1 MFNSRMLIV
10 AFDNLAH
17 WSFNGREGLNATGVR
32 ILNLTNDQIMK
43 IVGGVMRIIRYDP
56 NDHYHFNAALLVA
69 GVIVGIILGFIFQSI
84 LLLILVPVISQYR
97 WLLDELNRIIYSDQ
111 IEALN
116 RLTNSAKLVDKRDN
130 YTIGRYRN
138 AVNYTLDM
146 TNKDYYLLSIDA
158 NGVTNT
164 LHLQELATEV
174 GAAFHHSANLESLSN
189 GVVVYKIN
197 LLVSQVKVSED
208 DF

>member
-1 MFNSRMLIV
+1 
-10 AFDNLAH
+10 
-17 WSFNGREGLNATGVR
+17 
-32 ILNLTNDQIMK
+32 
-43 IVGGVMRIIRYDP
+43 MRIIRYNP
-56 NDHYHFNAALLVA
+56 NDHYDFNAALLVA
-69 GVIVGIILGFIFQSI
+69 GVIVGIILGFIFQSS

-97 WLLDELNRIIYSDQ
+97 WLLDDLNRIIYSDQ

-164 LHLQELATEV
+164 RHIQELATEV
-174 GAAFHHSANLESLSN
+174 GAAFHHSTNLKSLSN
-189 GVVVYKIN
+189 GVAVYKIN
-197 LLVSQVKVSED
+197 LLISQVKVSED

>member
-1 MFNSRMLIV
+1 
-10 AFDNLAH
+10 
-17 WSFNGREGLNATGVR
+17 
-32 ILNLTNDQIMK
+32 
-43 IVGGVMRIIRYDP
+43 MRIIRYNP

-69 GVIVGIILGFIFQSI
+69 GVIVGIILGFIFQSG

-97 WLLDELNRIIYSDQ
+97 WLLDKLNRIIYSVQ

-138 AVNYTLDM
+138 AVKYTLDM
-146 TNKDYYLLSIDA
+146 TNKDYYFLSIDA

-164 LHLQELATEV
+164 RHLQELATEV
-174 GAAFHHSANLESLSN
+174 GAAFHHSANLESVSN
-189 GVVVYKIN
+189 GVAVYKIN